1 MTKRLAKLKRLA
13 TKEDF
18 IIQVLS
24 PLSMSEIGDRTKDYD
39 VLTPKQFG
47 TKYKDLLFTPI
58 ELTWNGNTHQIQYH
72 HCSHHG
78 LHVGSTYTTIAHLW
92 LIKRFVKAPE
102 WHFVTDENNFLLYIH
117 QPSILKRNT
126 AI

>member
-1 MTKRLAKLKRLA
+1 MAKLKRLA

-78 LHVGSTYTTIAHLW
+78 LHVGSTYTTIADLW